1 MQDVTVATD
10 GARLAA
16 RVHEGPGDDAPTLV
30 LHHGLASSQ
39 HIWDLM
45 VSSLAKRF
53 RVVTYDARGHG
64 ESSKPSTGYDFG
76 QITDDV
82 RAVLRATRA
91 RRPIMVGHSWG
102 AMVALELA
110 ARHPRA
116 VAGFVMVDGGV
127 TTMRDSFPSWAA
139 ARAALAPPKLAGMPL
154 EEFRASIPRFAGDAF
169 EITPEVE
176 AIILSVMR
184 VRADGTIAP
193 RLSHA
198 NHFKILRAIWDQ
210 DPASLYR
217 RIRAPGLAIVATG
230 GNPAWD
236 ARRRDA
242 ARALRSTGAPVRVTT
257 IEGVHDVPLQ
267 QPRTLT
273 RRISAF
279 ARTAVG

>member
-1 MQDVTVATD
+1 MQERTVDTD

-16 RVHEGPGDDAPTLV
+16 RVFDGPTQDAPTLV

-45 VSSLAKRF
+45 VPSLAKRF

-64 ESSKPSTGYDFG
+64 ESSKPSEGYDFAR
-76 QITDDV
+76 ITDDA
-82 RAVLRATRA
+82 RAVIRATRA
-91 RRPIMVGHSWG
+91 RRPIVVGHSWG
-102 AMVALELA
+102 AMAALELA

-116 VAGFVMVDGGV
+116 VRGFVLVDGGI
-127 TTMRDSFPSWAA
+127 TRMRDSFPSWSA
-139 ARAALAPPKLAGMPL
+139 ARRELAPPKLAGMPL
-154 EEFRASIPRFAGDAF
+154 EEFRASIPRFVGDAF
-169 EITPEVE
+169 EVTPEID

-193 RLSHA
+193 RLSRA

-210 DPASLYR
+210 DPASLYPR
-217 RIRAPGLAIVATG
+217 VRAPGLALFATG
-230 GNPAWD
+230 RDPAWD
-236 ARRRDA
+236 ARRRAA
-242 ARALRSTGAPVRVTT
+242 ARALDRTGAPVRVTT

-267 QPRTLT
+267 HPRVLA

>member
-1 MQDVTVATD
+1 MQERTVDTD

-16 RVHEGPGDDAPTLV
+16 RVFDGPTKDAPTLV

-45 VSSLAKRF
+45 VPLLAKRF

-64 ESSKPSTGYDFG
+64 ESSKPPKGYDFE
-76 QITDDV
+76 QITDDA
-82 RAVLRATRA
+82 RAVIRATRA
-91 RRPIMVGHSWG
+91 RRPIVVGHSWG

-110 ARHPRA
+110 ARRPKA
-116 VAGFVMVDGGV
+116 VRGFVLVDGGI
-127 TTMRDSFPSWAA
+127 TRMRDSFPSWGA
-139 ARAALAPPKLAGMPL
+139 ARRELAPPKLAGMPL
-154 EEFRASIPRFAGDAF
+154 DEFRAMIPRFVDDAF
-169 EITPEVE
+169 EVTPEME

-193 RLSHA
+193 RLSHG

-210 DPASLYR
+210 DPRSLYPR
-217 RIRAPGLAIVATG
+217 VRAPGLAIFATG
-230 GNPAWD
+230 RDPAWD
-236 ARRRDA
+236 TRRRA
-242 ARALRSTGAPVRVTT
+242 AVRALDRTGAPVRGTT

-267 QPRTLT
+267 HPRTLT

>member
-10 GARLAA
+10 GARLAV
-16 RVHEGPGDDAPTLV
+16 RVDEGPSADATTLL

-45 VSSLAKRF
+45 VPSLATRF

-76 QITDDV
+76 RITDDA
-82 RAVLRATRA
+82 RAVLRATRT
-91 RRPIMVGHSWG
+91 RRPIVVGHSWG

-116 VAGFVMVDGGV
+116 LGGFVMVDGGI

-139 ARAALAPPKLAGMPL
+139 ARTALAPPKLAGMPL
-154 EEFRASIPRFAGDAF
+154 EEFRASIPRFVGDAF
-169 EITPEVE
+169 EITPDVE

-193 RLSHA
+193 RLSRA

-210 DPASLYR
+210 DPPSLYR
-217 RIRAPGLAIVATG
+217 RVRTPGLAIVATG
-230 GNPAWD
+230 HDPAWD
-236 ARRRDA
+236 ARRREA
-242 ARALRSTGAPVRVTT
+242 VRSLRETGAPVRVAT

-267 QPRTLT
+267 HPRTLA

>member
-1 MQDVTVATD
+1 MQERTVDTD
-10 GARLAA
+10 GARLAT
-16 RVHEGPGDDAPTLV
+16 RVFDGPTPDAPTLV

-45 VSSLAKRF
+45 VPSLAKRF

-64 ESSKPSTGYDFG
+64 ESSKPSTGYDFAR
-76 QITDDV
+76 ITDDA
-82 RAVLRATRA
+82 RAVMRATRA
-91 RRPIMVGHSWG
+91 RRPIVVGHSWG

-110 ARHPRA
+110 ARHPRSLR
-116 VAGFVMVDGGV
+116 GFVLVDGGI
-127 TTMRDSFPSWAA
+127 TRMRDAFPTWSA
-139 ARAALAPPKLAGMPL
+139 ARRALAPPKLAGMPL
-154 EEFRASIPRFAGDAF
+154 EEFREMIPRFVGDAF
-169 EITPEVE
+169 EVTPEVE

-193 RLSHA
+193 RLSHS

-210 DPASLYR
+210 DPVSLYPR
-217 RIRAPGLAIVATG
+217 VQAPGLAIFATG
-230 GNPAWD
+230 RDPEWD
-236 ARRRDA
+236 ARRREA
-242 ARALRSTGAPVRVTT
+242 VRALRETGAPVRVTT

-267 QPRTLT
+267 HPRALT